1 MDSFGWLWMVVGG
14 CSRKRL
20 FELSE
25 ALIHWCFE
33 KTTSKISA
41 YFAAKH

>member
-1 MDSFGWLWMVVGG
+1 MVVGG

-20 FELSE
+20 SEFELSE

-33 KTTSKISA
+33 KITSSKISA
-41 YFAAKH
+41 YFPAKH